1 MESQQAIEVARSNAS
16 AIQRHEEHELSV
28 DDLVK
33 RVGKVQEVA
42 KRVMQKDLHFGN
54 IPGVAKPTLLKP
66 GAEIL
71 CLTFRLAPVFSIDE
85 ISLGEG
91 HRDYRVKC
99 TLVHA
104 PTGMHM
110 GDGHGSCS
118 TKESKYAWRQGERKC
133 PTCGK
138 ATIIKGKEQYGGGW
152 LCFSKKGGCGAKF
165 AAGDQAIEGQQTGRV
180 ANEDIADTYN
190 TCLKMACKRALVAA
204 VLIVTG
210 ASALFT
216 QDVEDMG
223 QFAADAH
230 PSAEPERTASGTLAD
245 EFANRIRAAT
255 TAEEVKA
262 VGLEIKDAADAK
274 RLNGD
279 SVKRLRSAA
288 NAQLKLIAERTER
301 KSDPPPAADDD
312 REPGDDS
319 NEGTN
324 SNEDYDR

>member
-1 MESQQAIEVARSNAS
+1 MQAQQAIEVAGTNAS
-16 AIQRHEEHELSV
+16 AIQQHQENELSV

-42 KRVMQKDLHFGN
+42 RRVMQDGLHFGK
-54 IPGVAKPTLLKP
+54 IPGVDKPTLLKP

-85 ISLGEG
+85 ISLGDG

-99 TLVHA
+99 TLMHIA
-104 PTGMHM
+104 TGASM

-118 TKESKYAWRQGERKC
+118 TKESKYAWRNGERKC

-138 ATIIKGKEQYGGGW
+138 PCIIKGKEQYGGGW
-152 LCFSKKGGCGAKF
+152 LCFAKKGGCGAKF
-165 AAGDQAIEGQQTGRV
+165 ATGDQAIEGQSVGRV

-190 TCLKMACKRALVAA
+190 TVLKMACKRALVAA

-230 PSAEPERTASGTLAD
+230 PSAERTSSGTVAD
-245 EFANRIRAAT
+245 ELANRILEAKTLDELKACGAAVKAALTAKRITEADSKRLGT
-255 TAEEVKA
+255 TA
-262 VGLEIKDAADAK
+262 
-274 RLNGD
+274 R
-279 SVKRLRSAA
+279 
-288 NAQLKLIAERTER
+288 AQGQLISER
-301 KSDPPPAADDD
+301 KRESEPPPPPADDH
-312 REPGDDS
+312 EPEDD
-319 NEGTN
+319 TN
-324 SNEDYDR
+324 SGDYDR